1 MLVEDAAMGMR
12 AEWEWEWEML
22 GLWILVFPSSG
33 GEFDPVD
40 RVLDAAAP
48 RRPREDR
55 AVLEARHDVQ
65 GRGGRESSVLAERA
79 AYMQGGLRVV
89 RRRRRR
95 RRRHYLQ
102 LGERAAI
109 RNRLRVLVLV
119 LVFVDVARLDRLTG
133 READRFEIGSD
144 LLDGDDT
151 VPLRKKDDGWLCDPE
166 SREMSVN

>member
-1 MLVEDAAMGMR
+1 
-12 AEWEWEWEML
+12 
-22 GLWILVFPSSG
+22 
-33 GEFDPVD
+33 
-40 RVLDAAAP
+40 
-48 RRPREDR
+48 
-55 AVLEARHDVQ
+55 VLEARHDVQ

-79 AYMQGGLRVV
+79 AYMQGSLRVV

-102 LGERAAI
+102 LGERASI
-109 RNRLRVLVLV
+109 RTRLRVLVLV
-119 LVFVDVARLDRLTG
+119 FDDVARLDRLTG

-166 SREMSVN
+166 SREVSVT